1 MHSRSERRSL
11 PVLALAA
18 VLVAL
23 AGTPAS
29 GQPPVCSWA
38 DGLTLP
44 GCIGRTM
51 RLASDGAGGL
61 LAVSV
66 SATGEDVGG
75 PTSGRGTLRL
85 HHVLEQGRLDPNL
98 PAEGAVFFVPVTGI
112 TVNEHPRSNL
122 ARVLPDG
129 AGGAWVLVGACNPF
143 LAHLRCY
150 EVGIA
155 RLLHVTAAG
164 TLYPGWPAEG
174 IVLPASPTPALPGVL
189 ADMVEDGAGGVV
201 VVWLQQHGT
210 LTTVATRAQR
220 FGPDGSPLWSGGL
233 EGHDLLPTDVPRNAL
248 LVASDHAG
256 GAVAVVNRTGL
267 ASGEAVLATRVLA
280 NGQQAWGVGGV
291 SVLDVSTASE
301 HPLGLTVDEFGYTF
315 VATAISDGS
324 GRHLGV
330 QSIDEVG
337 IPQFGSSGVE
347 LGPVADA
354 PAALT
359 SVAEEHVVAWFDP
372 DGSAR
377 YQRFDLYGT
386 PLWGDALVGLPE
398 SWAGHALP
406 RFFTLTGGHVLA
418 VASASP
424 AFDPSFVRALE
435 FDASGAALADW
446 PDSGAVVCGTQ
457 AGLVLADA
465 LVEDGQLFVAL
476 GSTDGP
482 YFGPAL
488 QRLTRPVLAAP
499 PAPRPWAALE
509 LSPPSP
515 NPAPGSSTAR
525 FALHDAAEVTLEL
538 LDVTGR
544 RVLVESLGHHAAGPH
559 TVVVE
564 PPPALAP
571 GVYRL
576 RLRTAHAVAERILV
590 RVR

>member
-1 MHSRSERRSL
+1 MHSSAERRS
-11 PVLALAA
+11 PRATAIAA

-23 AGTPAS
+23 TCAPAR
-29 GQPPVCSWA
+29 GQSPLCGWG
-38 DGLTLP
+38 DGVTLP

-51 RLASDGAGGL
+51 LIASDGAGGV

-75 PTSGRGTLRL
+75 PTSGRGALRL
-85 HHVLEQGRLDPNL
+85 HHILEQGRLDPNL
-98 PAEGAVFFVPVTGI
+98 PAEGAVFFVPAAGT

-233 EGHDLLPTDVPRNAL
+233 EGHDVLPTDVPRSAL

-256 GAVAVVNRTGL
+256 GAVAVVNRTDL

-280 NGQQAWGVGGV
+280 NGERAWGVGGV
-291 SVLDVSTASE
+291 PVLDVSTASE
-301 HPLGLTVDEFGYTF
+301 HALGLTVDEFGYTF

-337 IPQFGSSGVE
+337 IPQFGPSGFE

-354 PAALT
+354 PASLT
-359 SVAEEHVVAWFDP
+359 SLAEEHVMAWFDTE
-372 DGSAR
+372 GSVR
-377 YQRFDLYGT
+377 YQRFDFYGT
-386 PLWGDALVGLPE
+386 PLWGDALAGLPAN
-398 SWAGHALP
+398 WAGYALP
-406 RFFTLTGGHVLA
+406 RFFPLSAGHVLA
-418 VASASP
+418 LASATP
-424 AFDPSFVRALE
+424 AFGTSFVRALE
-435 FDASGAALADW
+435 FDATGTALADW
-446 PDSGAVVCGTQ
+446 PDSGAVVCGTE

-465 LVEDGQLFVAL
+465 LVMDGQMFVAL

-482 YFGPAL
+482 YFAPKL
-488 QRLTRPVLAAP
+488 QRLTRPVLGAP
-499 PAPRPWAALE
+499 PTLLPQAALE
-509 LSPPSP
+509 LSAPSP
-515 NPAPGSSTAR
+515 NPVRGSWTAR
-525 FALHDAAEVTLEL
+525 FALREAADVTLEL
-538 LDVTGR
+538 LDVAGR
-544 RVLVESLGHHAAGPH
+544 RVLIESLGRYESGSHAVVIEAGGQ
-559 TVVVE
+559 
-564 PPPALAP
+564 LAP
-571 GVYRL
+571 GVYRM
-576 RLRTAHAVAERILV
+576 RVRTTHGVAERILV